1 MPRYEVATHVSA
13 DEIVPV
19 LDDSPG
25 CDPNSANFL

>member
-13 DEIVPV
+13 VEIVSV